1 MKEVSIVAAK
11 QSRNFSSPNLTIGL
25 DLGDRSSWYCGLD
38 ETGAIV
44 LEQKLST
51 TPKAMRK
58 YSAPCRAVG
67 SNTKTNPLDSDQP
80 SHGRRLHSQS
90 GQWV

>member
-25 DLGDRSSWYCGLD
+25 DQGDRSSWYCGLD

-51 TPKAMRK
+51 TPKAMKEVFGAMPRCRIK
-58 YSAPCRAVG
+58 YQNESP
-67 SNTKTNPLDSDQP
+67 
-80 SHGRRLHSQS
+80 
-90 GQWV
+90 